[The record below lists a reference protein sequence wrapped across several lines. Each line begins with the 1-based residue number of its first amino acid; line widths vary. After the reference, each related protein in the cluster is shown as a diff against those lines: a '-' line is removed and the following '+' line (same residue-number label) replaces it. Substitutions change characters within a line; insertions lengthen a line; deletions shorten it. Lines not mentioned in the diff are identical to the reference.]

1 MARGTWQGS
10 GTFQTGDDGVQ
21 AMTYCLV
28 AGVLLIAA
36 ADWVLRHM
44 LWIAVPAGVLLA
56 AFIWWRLG
64 AARRR
69 ARKSAAAYAAAFAR
83 AREAGAVTAT
93 VTPQVSQGTSPAIEQ
108 HIHYHYHVADG
119 LEPTRVIT
127 GEIQQ

>member
-1 MARGTWQGS
+1 MTKGTWKGS

-21 AMTYCLV
+21 TMTYCLV

-36 ADWVLRHM
+36 AYWVLHHM
-44 LWIAVPAGVLLA
+44 LWIAIPAAVILA
-56 AFIWWRLG
+56 ALAWWRLG
-64 AARRR
+64 AAKRE
-69 ARKSAAAYAAAFAR
+69 ARKSAAYAVAFAR

-119 LEPTRVIT
+119 LEPARVVK
-127 GEIQQ
+127 GEILP